1 VRLKSPRSRSVEAL
15 PSLHMQAAAKM
26 EVLRGSE
33 TRPAIPCL
41 RCGECCR
48 RYQVRLDLPEAERI
62 AGELGL
68 ALEAFRDRYADP
80 RWPGEK
86 SVLVRQE
93 NGSCPFLDCSGESG
107 DDLCVIHSF
116 KPSSCREWT
125 PGLDRPECQA
135 GLARRWGITVG
146 SLGELKGPDERM
158 RDLRLFI
165 DSLASDRR
173 T

>member
-1 VRLKSPRSRSVEAL
+1 MKSPRSSTVEAL
-15 PSLHMQAAAKM
+15 PSLHMQATAKI
-26 EVLRGSE
+26 EVLTESE
-33 TRPAIPCL
+33 TRPAILCL

-68 ALEAFRDRYADP
+68 ALEAFRDGYADR
-80 RWPGEK
+80 RWPGK
-86 SVLVRQE
+86 RSLLLRQKD
-93 NGSCPFLDCSGESG
+93 GCCPFLRRSGENG
-107 DDLCVIHSF
+107 DELCGIHHF
-116 KPSSCREWT
+116 KPLSCREWT

>member
-1 VRLKSPRSRSVEAL
+1 VRLKSPRSSSVEAL
-15 PSLHMQAAAKM
+15 PSLHMQATAKM
-26 EVLRGSE
+26 EVLTKSE
-33 TRPAIPCL
+33 TAPAIPCL

-68 ALEAFRDRYADP
+68 GLEAFRDRYADR

-86 SVLVRQE
+86 SILVRQE
-93 NGSCPFLDCSGESG
+93 NGWCPFLDRSGESG
-107 DDLCVIHSF
+107 DELCVIHTF

-125 PGLDRPECQA
+125 PGLDRHECQA
-135 GLARRWGITVG
+135 GLARRWGV
-146 SLGELKGPDERM
+146 SVDSSGELKGPDERM
-158 RDLRLFI
+158 RDFRLFM
-165 DSLASDRR
+165 DSLANDRR

>member
-1 VRLKSPRSRSVEAL
+1 VLAT
-15 PSLHMQAAAKM
+15 KM
-26 EVLRGSE
+26 PGKAQIKC
-33 TRPAIPCL
+33 AIPCL

-68 ALEAFRDRYADP
+68 ALDAFRERYADR

-86 SVLVRQE
+86 SILVCQE
-93 NGSCPFLDCSGESG
+93 NGCCPFLDRSGESG
-107 DDLCVIHSF
+107 DELCGIHFF

-125 PGLDRPECQA
+125 PGLDRRECQD
-135 GLARRWGITVG
+135 GLARRWGV
-146 SLGELKGPDERM
+146 SVDSSGELKGPDERM
-158 RDLRLFI
+158 RDFRLFM

-173 T
+173 S

>member
-1 VRLKSPRSRSVEAL
+1 VIATEMPGKA
-15 PSLHMQAAAKM
+15 QIKC
-26 EVLRGSE
+26 
-33 TRPAIPCL
+33 AIPCL

-68 ALEAFRDRYADP
+68 ALDAFRERYADR

-86 SVLVRQE
+86 SILVCHE
-93 NGSCPFLDCSGESG
+93 NGCCPFLDRSGESG
-107 DDLCVIHSF
+107 DELCVIHTF

-125 PGLDRPECQA
+125 PGLDRRECQD
-135 GLARRWGITVG
+135 GLARRWGVAVD
-146 SLGELKGPDERM
+146 SSGELRGPDERM
-158 RDLRLFI
+158 RDFRLFME
-165 DSLASDRR
+165 SLASDRR

>member
-1 VRLKSPRSRSVEAL
+1 MRLKSPRSSAVEAL
-15 PSLHMQAAAKM
+15 PSSHMQAAAEM
-26 EVLRGSE
+26 EVLTESK

-48 RYQVRLDLPEAERI
+48 HYQVRLDLPEAERI

-68 ALEAFRDRYADP
+68 ALDVFRERYADP

-86 SVLVRQE
+86 SILVRQE
-93 NGSCPFLDCSGESG
+93 NGCCPFLDHSGESG
-107 DDLCVIHSF
+107 DEVCAIHSF

-125 PGLDRPECQA
+125 PGLDRRECQA
-135 GLARRWGITVG
+135 GLARRWGLSVNSSG
-146 SLGELKGPDERM
+146 GLKGPDERM
-158 RDLRLFI
+158 RDLHLFI

>member
-1 VRLKSPRSRSVEAL
+1 MIATEMPGKA
-15 PSLHMQAAAKM
+15 QIKC
-26 EVLRGSE
+26 
-33 TRPAIPCL
+33 AIPCL

-68 ALEAFRDRYADP
+68 ALDAFRERYADR

-86 SVLVRQE
+86 SILVCQE
-93 NGSCPFLDCSGESG
+93 NGCCPFLDLSGESG
-107 DDLCVIHSF
+107 NDLCAIHSF

-125 PGLDRPECQA
+125 PGLDRRECQA
-135 GLARRWGITVG
+135 GLARRWGITVDR
-146 SLGELKGPDERM
+146 SGELKGPDERM
-158 RDLRLFI
+158 RDFRLFM

>member
-1 VRLKSPRSRSVEAL
+1 MIATEMPGKA
-15 PSLHMQAAAKM
+15 QIKC
-26 EVLRGSE
+26 
-33 TRPAIPCL
+33 AIPCL

-68 ALEAFRDRYADP
+68 ALDAFRERYADR

-86 SVLVRQE
+86 SILVCQE
-93 NGSCPFLDCSGESG
+93 NGCCPFLDRSGESG
-107 DDLCVIHSF
+107 DELCVIHTF

-125 PGLDRPECQA
+125 PGLDRRECQD
-135 GLARRWGITVG
+135 GLARRWGVAVD
-146 SLGELKGPDERM
+146 SSGELRGPDERM
-158 RDLRLFI
+158 RDFRLFME
-165 DSLASDRR
+165 SLASDRR